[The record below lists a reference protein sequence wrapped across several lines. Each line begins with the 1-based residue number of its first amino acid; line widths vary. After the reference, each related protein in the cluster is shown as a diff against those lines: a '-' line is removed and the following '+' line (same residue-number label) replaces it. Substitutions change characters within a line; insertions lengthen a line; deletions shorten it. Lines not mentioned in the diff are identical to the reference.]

1 MKLRLDIYNCF
12 QGNEN
17 VFNCGEGPNLAFD
30 VRTAC
35 KALKNFDHN
44 KKVLLT
50 KFFGEKGFL
59 LVLIQANTG
68 GGRSNDNTS
77 ASIYVPAEADVSE
90 SFLIEIIKK
99 VKSEICGKEL
109 KPNWKQ
115 TLREL
120 FSQDIKTR
128 KNVVPAISG
137 IISSENG
144 KFACRYYGD
153 GYPSQEQVIRYLAQ
167 DEYMKY
173 NGVFFIDKA
182 SGIELEDKKY
192 EIKGEPKPYLTIPVP
207 KEHNGFKPYIDK
219 KEVYGEIEIAV
230 GSQREIKW
238 KRTGY
243 APISKNYIA
252 KQGDD
257 HKNPQ
262 SVLFTENEIKVLFL
276 KSLLTV
282 VDKRNIPIKEYDAII
297 KYGNSTVSFNENN
310 KKFIRIPQKYFLTKD
325 VHIIV
330 RVKGYA
336 EATQDITE
344 ELILT
349 RKEIR
354 IELDTP
360 KLHYEIPIRRRTKAG
375 GEDLTIRFLLHTNTP
390 MRSNESPLPGYS
402 VLPTDDE
409 SEPIFLGVSYFYR
422 LKWILLGVIAAGVI
436 FACFF
441 VPDRF
446 KCDKKIE
453 LQKESI
459 ENLKQSNED
468 LKQKNQEL
476 TDKLNQMKKPTTEGN
491 PKKDMGTK
499 AKDNDKEIDNDYTGT
514 PNLPQDKE
522 QSTPKE
528 EQSPESS
535 KSGRNDLSK
544 ILKIS

>member
-44 KKVLLT
+44 KTVLLA
-50 KFFGEKGFL
+50 KFFGEEGFL

-90 SFLIEIIKK
+90 RFLIEIIEK

-128 KNVVPAISG
+128 KNVVPVISG

-144 KFACRYYGD
+144 KYACRYYGD

-192 EIKGEPKPYLTIPVP
+192 EIKGEPKPYITILVP
-207 KEHNGFKPYIDK
+207 KEYLGFKPYINK
-219 KEVYGEIEIAV
+219 KEVNGGIEIAV
-230 GSQREIKW
+230 GSQREIIWTK
-238 KRTGY
+238 KGY
-243 APISKNYIA
+243 APIPINYKA
-252 KQGDD
+252 KQEDS
-257 HKNPQ
+257 HNTPQ
-262 SVLFTENEIKVLFL
+262 SVLFMDKDILVKFQ

-282 VDKRNIPIKEYDAII
+282 CDKRNIPIKEYDARI
-297 KYGNSTVSFNENN
+297 KYGISTVSFNENN

-325 VHIIV
+325 VHIV
-330 RVKGYA
+330 VKVKGYA

-360 KLHYEIPIRRRTKAG
+360 ELHYEIPIRRRTKAG
-375 GEDLTIRFLLHTNTP
+375 GEDLTIRFRLHTDTP

-409 SEPIFLGVSYFYR
+409 GKPIFLGVSYFYR

-441 VPDRF
+441 VPNLSDR
-446 KCDKKIE
+446 DKKIE
-453 LQKESI
+453 AKNEKI
-459 ENLKQSNED
+459 EKLEQNIKA
-468 LKQKNQEL
+468 L
-476 TDKLNQMKKPTTEGN
+476 TDTLSQVKKHSKEGN
-491 PKKDMGTK
+491 PKKDIGTEVK
-499 AKDNDKEIDNDYTGT
+499 DKEKKKDHPSDG
-514 PNLPQDKE
+514 NLN
-522 QSTPKE
+522 STPHTHTEDSPTNNNNE
-528 EQSPESS
+528 EHTEQNGP
-535 KSGRNDLSK
+535 KSNGRGGEE
-544 ILKIS
+544 